1 MLRRSVKRRHDGVP
15 SELSTGF
22 QIVRRHPHLLFLRD
36 ALLDEVGFAPIDE
49 RQGIGFPIKFWEI
62 HLLESG
68 RPVVVVFIGGRGP
81 GARYRVGRMLLLLE
95 CIDRG
100 LRVLHCRHGVLVRV
114 ARSAMVGHDG
124 CGRDSGC

>member
-1 MLRRSVKRRHDGVP
+1 MYHNWAASWRLK
-15 SELSTGF
+15 EAIQTF
-22 QIVRRHPHLLFLRD
+22 FLLGN
-36 ALLDEVGFAPIDE
+36 ALLMEEGLAPVDE
-49 RQGIGFPIKFWEI
+49 RLGIGFPAEFREI

-100 LRVLHCRHGVLVRV
+100 LQVLHCRHEGVGQGGEVRY
-114 ARSAMVGHDG
+114 
-124 CGRDSGC
+124 GRP